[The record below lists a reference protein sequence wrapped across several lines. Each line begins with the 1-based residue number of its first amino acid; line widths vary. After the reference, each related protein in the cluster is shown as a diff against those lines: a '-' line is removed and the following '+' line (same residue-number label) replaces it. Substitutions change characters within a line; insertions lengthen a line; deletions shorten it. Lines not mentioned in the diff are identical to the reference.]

1 MKYID
6 LHCDTLMQAFIQGKQ
21 DLSALN
27 GTMLTLDKL
36 KQGGACAQFFAIF
49 MPPLS
54 SRTQFPQLPDDD
66 RYIEILSGILAQ
78 TAQNHPTDLFRA
90 CGGDDLSACREPGA
104 VAAYLTLEDGRPV
117 QGRLEKLDTYAR
129 MGIRLIT
136 LTWNEANCFGSP
148 NSNDPAVM
156 NTGLTPFGREAI
168 PHMEELGIL
177 VDVSHLSDG
186 GFWDVVRLSR
196 KPFVASHSSC
206 RALCPHPRNL
216 TDDMI
221 RAVADCGGVVG
232 INFGPAFISP
242 DPNHPVSTLEGI
254 AAHIRHAVNVG
265 GIGCVALGSDF
276 DGVTGQ
282 MEIDGPDKIPLLL
295 QQLHKEGFSTWECE
309 QIAWKNTQRVIQS
322 MSESR
327 P

>member
-27 GTMLTLDKL
+27 RTMLTLDKL
-36 KQGGACAQFFAIF
+36 KQGGAYAQFFAIF
-49 MPPLS
+49 IPPLS

>member
-6 LHCDTLMQAFIQGKQ
+6 LHCDTLMQAFIRGKQ
-21 DLSALN
+21 DLTGLTE
-27 GTMLTLDKL
+27 TMLTLDKL
-36 KQGGACAQFFAIF
+36 KQGGAYAQFFAIF

-54 SRTQFPQLPDDD
+54 YRARFPHLPGDDA
-66 RYIEILSGILAQ
+66 YIELLSGILDRTVQAR
-78 TAQNHPTDLFRA
+78 PTDIFKARCA
-90 CGGDDLSACREPGA
+90 DDLPAGNGSNT
-104 VAAYLTLEDGRPV
+104 VAAYLSLEDGRPV
-117 QGRLEKLDTYAR
+117 QGSLDRLEAYAR

-148 NSNDPAVM
+148 NSKNPAVM

-168 PHMEELGIL
+168 PYMETLGIL
-177 VDVSHLSDG
+177 TDVSHLSDR
-186 GFWDVVRLSR
+186 GFWDVVQLSR

-206 RALCPHPRNL
+206 HALCPHPRNL
-216 TDDMI
+216 TDEMI
-221 RAVADCGGVVG
+221 RAIADCGGVMG

-242 DPNHPVSTLEGI
+242 DPAHPVSTLDGI
-254 AAHIRHAVNVG
+254 AAHIRHAVNIG

-282 MEIDGPDKIPLLL
+282 MEADGPDKIPLLFR
-295 QQLHKEGFSTWECE
+295 QLRKEGFSEWECE
-309 QIAWKNTQRVIQS
+309 QIAWRNAQRVIQS
-322 MSESR
+322 ISESR

>member
-6 LHCDTLMQAFIQGKQ
+6 LHCDTLMQAFIQEKQ

-27 GTMLTLDKL
+27 GTMFTLDKL

-54 SRTQFPQLPDDD
+54 YRAQFPQLPDDD